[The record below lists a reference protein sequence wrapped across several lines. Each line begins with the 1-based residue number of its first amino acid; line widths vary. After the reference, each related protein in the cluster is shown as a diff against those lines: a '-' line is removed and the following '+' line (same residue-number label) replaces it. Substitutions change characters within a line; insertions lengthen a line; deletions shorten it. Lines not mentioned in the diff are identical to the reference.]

1 MEPHATNRLCQP
13 PGRAGDR
20 QTTPTQGVDNRAAGS
35 RGHRW
40 GGAALAV
47 ALVGAVFAMAAT
59 PVSAAY
65 SWSIE
70 VVDPESSLY
79 LDAHSLVLDTSGT
92 PHVIY
97 DNATTDTLTYASR
110 SPGWSSEIVSAPT
123 WVNSSAVALED
134 RKST

>member
-1 MEPHATNRLCQP
+1 MPLPTMEPHATNRLCQP

-20 QTTPTQGVDNRAAGS
+20 QTTPTHRVDNRAAAA

-47 ALVGAVFAMAAT
+47 ALVSAVFAMAAT

-70 VVDPESSLY
+70 VVDPESPLY
-79 LDAHSLVLDTSGT
+79 CCSHSLALDTSGV

-97 DNATTDTLTYASR
+97 DNAATGTLKYASR
-110 SPGWSSEIVSAPT
+110 SLGWNLEIV
-123 WVNSSAVALED
+123 W
-134 RKST
+134 